1 MRLMPAAAA
10 VPLMLVLL
18 TWLSFRAS
26 NTDAERFDRAL
37 GALDRFALVESALQ
51 RDVLSAR
58 AGMLRNYDPL
68 VREVNALNE
77 LISRLR
83 EAAAADAEEAAAIDR
98 LAASVTEQ
106 EELTEQFKSS
116 NALLQN
122 SLAYFRLFS
131 AHLSEAERN
140 DPLAPAV
147 SALAAAMLQLALD
160 TSPAAA
166 REVEDRLNALA
177 AQPLPADDAD
187 EVQALFAHAQL
198 LRDLLPTTDRVLRAL
213 VEKPSK
219 RRQEAIRTLVLAHQ
233 AASRLTAQRFRF
245 LLYATSVVLLGLLVH
260 LGLRLRSRALAL
272 QRRAAYEHV
281 IAGISARLIDT
292 QPHEADAQINRALAE
307 LAELAHAD
315 RAYLVLAGEPTR
327 INKWCR
333 DGIIFPPNWPDR
345 APAMVARFDATR
357 EGSVHIQRIDRLP
370 PSADKDALVAA
381 DLGGWAC
388 VSNFGEGGVSFVLGF
403 DVLQPSVITERAELG
418 LLRVALD
425 AVANAVRRDHLEQER
440 SRLERSLQQARR
452 METIGA
458 LASGV
463 AHNFNNII
471 GAILGYTEMAGAQ
484 LAPDSRPAR
493 NLGEIRRAGERARD
507 LVDQILA
514 FGRRRDAQRM
524 PVSVKGLVAE
534 TSSLLHASLPS
545 RIQLV
550 MREVPDAAVVAG
562 QAGQLQQVILN
573 LCNNAAQ
580 ATDCMGTVE
589 IATEVR
595 DIAGARSLTHG
606 ELMPGRYVRIAISDT
621 GHGMDKTTVER
632 VFEPFF
638 TTRLAGSGLGLATVR
653 EIVRE
658 HGGAIDVWSA
668 PGVGSRFE
676 IWLSCIAAGAPT
688 PREELYFIPRGQGQT
703 VLVLDDSGDRLL
715 AEEEMLAALG
725 FEPVGFTRIGDAV
738 VACRATPKRFDAA
751 VVSCLLPA
759 VAGLDLAAALHEILP
774 DMPILLATA
783 SADQC
788 GAEAMVAAGIS
799 EIVYRP
805 LISAELASA
814 LERSLTAPE
823 VSVAKLRS

>member
-1 MRLMPAAAA
+1 MKLMPAAAA

-68 VREVNALNE
+68 VREVNVLNE

-98 LAASVTEQ
+98 LAASVTRQEQ
-106 EELTEQFKSS
+106 LTEQFKSS

-122 SLAYFRLFS
+122 SLAYFRLFC
-131 AHLSEAERN
+131 AHLSEADRK

-198 LRDLLPTTDRVLRAL
+198 LRDLLPTTDRVLKAL
-213 VEKPSK
+213 LEKPSK
-219 RRQEAIRTLVLAHQ
+219 RQQEAIRTMVLAHQ
-233 AASRLTAQRFRF
+233 AASRLTAQQFRL

-272 QRRAAYEHV
+272 HRRAAYEHV
-281 IAGISARLIDT
+281 IAGISTRLIDT
-292 QPHEADAQINRALAE
+292 QPHEVDAQINRALAE
-307 LAELAHAD
+307 LAELMHAD

-327 INKWCR
+327 ISKWCR
-333 DGIIFPPNWPDR
+333 DGITFPPNWPDR
-345 APAMVARFDATR
+345 APAMVARLDATR
-357 EGSVHIQRIDRLP
+357 EGSVHIRRVDRLS
-370 PSADKDALVAA
+370 PSADKEALVAA
-381 DLGGWAC
+381 ELGGWAC
-388 VSNFGEGGVSFVLGF
+388 VSNFGKGGVSSVLGF
-403 DVLQPSVITERAELG
+403 DVLQPGVITEAAELG
-418 LLRVALD
+418 LLGVALD
-425 AVANAVRRDHLEQER
+425 AVANALRRDHLEQER

-458 LASGV
+458 LASGF
-463 AHNFNNII
+463 AHNFNNIV

-484 LAPDSRPAR
+484 LVPDSQPAR
-493 NLGEIRRAGERARD
+493 SLGEIRRAGERARD

-545 RIQLV
+545 QIQLV
-550 MREVPDAAVVAG
+550 VREVPDAAVAAG

-580 ATDCMGTVE
+580 ATDSMGTVE
-589 IATEVR
+589 IETEVR
-595 DIAGARSLTHG
+595 DIVGTRSLTHG
-606 ELMPGRYVRIAISDT
+606 ELMPGRYVRIAVSDT
-621 GHGMDKTTVER
+621 GRGMDKITVER
-632 VFEPFF
+632 AFELFLP
-638 TTRLAGSGLGLATVR
+638 RASPAV
-653 EIVRE
+653 
-658 HGGAIDVWSA
+658 AW
-668 PGVGSRFE
+668 GSRRCAR
-676 IWLSCIAAGAPT
+676 SSASMAAQQTSGAH
-688 PREELYFIPRGQGQT
+688 
-703 VLVLDDSGDRLL
+703 
-715 AEEEMLAALG
+715 
-725 FEPVGFTRIGDAV
+725 
-738 VACRATPKRFDAA
+738 RASA
-751 VVSCLLPA
+751 VVSRFGSPA
-759 VAGLDLAAALHEILP
+759 SRRARRRRAKNSISSRAGRARRCWCSTIPARGFSPRRKCSPH
-774 DMPILLATA
+774 
-783 SADQC
+783 SAMSRSGSRVPAMRRRRAEQRRKDSTQC
-788 GAEAMVAAGIS
+788 S
-799 EIVYRP
+799 
-805 LISAELASA
+805 
-814 LERSLTAPE
+814 
-823 VSVAKLRS
+823 